1 MTKRLQRYSLRALA
15 TASFVSVAALAT
27 VNSAA
32 ASSGY
37 CRIPNVTAHT
47 EPLFNIRDKM
57 ESTGCETGASLNAQD
72 RAKCDAWA
80 EREAKL
86 EDKIMARYERYDKLV
101 DRHEGLIY
109 DFFDAEAAITSGRAG
124 SGAEQTRLIAKRD
137 AILAKIDKLKAF
149 INEKMC

>member
-1 MTKRLQRYSLRALA
+1 MHKHPRRFSLRALA

-27 VNSAA
+27 VNSASA
-32 ASSGY
+32 NSAY
-37 CRIPNVTAHT
+37 FRIPNVTAHT

-57 ESTGCETGASLNAQD
+57 ESTGCETGASLSAQD

-86 EDKIMARYERYDKLV
+86 VGKVEARYKRYDKLV
-101 DRHEGLIY
+101 DRHIGLIY
-109 DFFDAEAAITSGRAG
+109 DFFDAENAVTSGR
-124 SGAEQTRLIAKRD
+124 SGAEQAKLIEKRD
-137 AILAKIDKLKAF
+137 AILAKIDKLKAL